1 MRRRCVFIFF
11 ILMFPVFSQAN
22 TLILRDF
29 LLQFAGVRDYSF
41 TLYIDFHV
49 RDVEGGFVDT
59 SIAVDVIIRNGS
71 DFYIKFL
78 EPTVVSDIELVYISQ
93 KHTLITRYKDTED
106 VFPGAEEYLAVI
118 KNVTDVLSVFARE
131 DAFETE
137 SMIREGNVYKIRL
150 LPKTRRVLS
159 LLGIDYSIVELVI
172 AERDGKYMLEEFN
185 VYNSLE
191 NEYMRVRI
199 TNFAFGETVARKF
212 PQIPGGGGNGF

>member
-1 MRRRCVFIFF
+1 
-11 ILMFPVFSQAN
+11 MFPVFSQAN

>member
-1 MRRRCVFIFF
+1 MRRRYVFIFM
-11 ILMFPVFSQAN
+11 LMLPAFLRAN
-22 TLILRDF
+22 ALILRDF

-49 RDVEGGFVDT
+49 RDVEGRFVDT
-59 SIAVDVIIRNGS
+59 GIAVDVIIRNGS

-78 EPTVVSDIELVYISQ
+78 EPTVMSDIELVYISQ
-93 KHTLITRYKDTED
+93 KHTLVTRYKDTED

-137 SMIREGNVYKIRL
+137 SMIQEGNVYKVRL

-199 TNFAFGETVARKF
+199 ADFAYGETVARKF